1 VVAWISHDL
10 RTPLASLRALAEALA
25 DGVATDEA
33 TRRRYLAGLVSNVD
47 RLTALVDDLFELSR
61 IEAGALTLELEPTS
75 LPELVDEVLQC
86 FRPEAEAAGIELEAR
101 ADGGKALVLAAR
113 DQLNR
118 VLSNLVHNGIRHTPP
133 GGRLLVSVADAPGS
147 DRVQFRV
154 RDSCGG
160 IAEADLP
167 RVFERLWRGDPA
179 RSSRGAGLG
188 LAIAR
193 GFVEAHGGAI
203 DVANVPGGCE
213 FTVDLARAA
222 PARGSDLP
230 AQVVWPPDP
239 DG

>member
-1 VVAWISHDL
+1 
-10 RTPLASLRALAEALA
+10 
-25 DGVATDEA
+25 
-33 TRRRYLAGLVSNVD
+33 
-47 RLTALVDDLFELSR
+47 
-61 IEAGALTLELEPTS
+61 
-75 LPELVDEVLQC
+75 LVDEVLEC
-86 FRPEAEAAGIELEAR
+86 YRPEAEAAGIQLEVR
-101 ADGGKALVLAAR
+101 ADGGQALVNAAR

-147 DRVQFRV
+147 GQVRLRV

-160 IAEADLP
+160 IANADLP

-213 FTVDLARAA
+213 FTVDLARAH
-222 PARGSDLP
+222 
-230 AQVVWPPDP
+230 PPK
-239 DG
+239 